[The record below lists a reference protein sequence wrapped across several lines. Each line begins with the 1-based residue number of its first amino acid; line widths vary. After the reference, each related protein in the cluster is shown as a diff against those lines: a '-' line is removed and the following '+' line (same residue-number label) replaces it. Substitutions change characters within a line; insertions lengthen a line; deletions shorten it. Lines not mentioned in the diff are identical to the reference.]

1 MPVSAPPPAW
11 VASGVEL
18 RLPFVAAAA
27 GTAELV
33 RVGPAPATVVARAAV
48 APGAPG
54 TLATTPAHDGRY
66 RYRLVL
72 PGETPRVVAV
82 RVRPV
87 TLAAVGDVSPGSAI
101 ADVRAHGPS
110 WHWARVGAWLR
121 GRDVAV
127 ANLETAVGTGGTP
140 WPGKPFH
147 FLSPPATIRAM
158 ARAGGLD
165 VVTVANNHGVDFG
178 RQTFA
183 SGLRTIR
190 RTGIRPVGGGTD
202 LTGALAPAVIVRG
215 GLRIAFVGFDA
226 YPPFGFWAT
235 GDRAGLAPGTVA
247 AVRTAVGAAR
257 TRGDVVVA
265 YFHWGIELQTRPNA
279 RQHRLAAAAFA
290 AGADVVLGAHPH
302 VLQPIHTRPGGRLVA
317 YSLGNFLF
325 DPGSAV
331 AHRSAALALDLTKDG
346 VRAYHL
352 RRVRIV
358 GSRPVW
364 R

>member
-1 MPVSAPPPAW
+1 MPVASPPPAW
-11 VASGVEL
+11 LASGVEL
-18 RLPFVAAAA
+18 RIPFVATTA

-33 RVGPAPATVVARAAV
+33 RVAPGPAAVVARADV
-48 APGAPG
+48 AAGASSS
-54 TLATTPAHDGRY
+54 LDTTPAVDGRY

-72 PGETPRVVAV
+72 PGEAARAVAV

-87 TLAAVGDVSPGSAI
+87 SLAAVGDVSPGSAI

-121 GRDVAV
+121 ARDIVV
-127 ANLETAVGTGGTP
+127 ANLETAVGTGGKP
-140 WPGKPFH
+140 WPAKPFH

-158 ARAGGLD
+158 ARAGGVD

-190 RTGIRPVGGGTD
+190 RAGVLPTGGGTN
-202 LTGALAPAVIVRG
+202 LTGARAPAIVVRG

-226 YPPFGFWAT
+226 YPPYGFWAT
-235 GDRAGLAPGTVA
+235 DHRAGLAPGTVT
-247 AVRTAVGAAR
+247 AVRTAVRVAR
-257 TRGDVVVA
+257 SQADVVVA
-265 YFHWGIELQTRPNA
+265 YFHWGVELHTTPNA
-279 RQHRLAAAAFA
+279 KQRRLASAAFG

-302 VLQPIHTRPGGRLVA
+302 VLQPIRTRSGGRLVA
-317 YSLGNFLF
+317 YSLGNFVF

-331 AHRSAALALDLTKDG
+331 AHRSAALAIDLAKDG